1 MSQDYRCE
9 KLGVSWRARH
19 AGARRPSRVRRP
31 CRPGSTRR
39 HRTACPEHSR
49 HRARRY
55 VGKRTLPPRGSPA
68 ERRGSRS
75 SLTRWS
81 AGASAHGQGR
91 STGRWSG
98 TRRKA
103 PAPCS
108 DRGARPR
115 TSLRRRQPHRLFE
128 TESRRRARRR
138 VSASPV
144 PHESRRKTTRRHPG
158 TVSVQRRAYLESR
171 ARPRSRRAP
180 MATRLAMSERSS
192 GNSRRPLPKRTGK
205 IMTWHSTSQSE
216 YSIPRLLFLAPSS
229 L

>member
-128 TESRRRARRR
+128 TESRRRARPESVQAPCPTNPAGKPHVGTQEPYPFREGRILNR
-138 VSASPV
+138 VLDDVRAVHPWR
-144 PHESRRKTTRRHPG
+144 PGSRCPSEARG
-158 TVSVQRRAYLESR
+158 TVAGRFR
-171 ARPRSRRAP
+171 
-180 MATRLAMSERSS
+180 
-192 GNSRRPLPKRTGK
+192 
-205 IMTWHSTSQSE
+205 
-216 YSIPRLLFLAPSS
+216 
-229 L
+229 